1 MEFVVDASVV
11 VKWFLPESHS
21 DKADA
26 LLQRFISDGLELT
39 APDHLI
45 AEVGN
50 TLWKRSVRRKE
61 ISVAEADESYSDFLS
76 LQLPLEA
83 SSAIAE
89 KAFNLAVLE
98 NHSVHDTLYLA
109 LALERSCELITADK
123 KFTNKVNKRFP
134 FVRLLDT
141 L

>member
-11 VKWFLPESHS
+11 VKWFLPESNS
-21 DKADA
+21 DKAEA
-26 LLQRFISDGLELT
+26 LLQRFISDGLVLT

-61 ISVAEADESYSDFLS
+61 ISVAEAEASYSDFLS

-83 SSAIAE
+83 SSTIADQ
-89 KAFNLAVLE
+89 AFNLAVQE
-98 NHSVHDTLYLA
+98 NHSVYDTLYLA

-123 KFTNKVNKRFP
+123 TFTNKVSKKFT

-141 L
+141 F